1 MKHVDEK
8 LWGKGL
14 VDALKANIDF
24 EGEMQGRHRLSLLYD
39 DGSHETTIS
48 LGEKWGFD
56 LSDDLLFSL
65 RSAFGQDNVKLNYVN
80 VKSN

>member
-1 MKHVDEK
+1 MRNVGGRPCRCAEGKHRFRGDARSASA
-8 LWGKGL
+8 L
-14 VDALKANIDF
+14 VA
-24 EGEMQGRHRLSLLYD
+24 LYD
-39 DGSHETTIS
+39 DGVQETTIS
-48 LGEKWGFD
+48 PGENWSVD